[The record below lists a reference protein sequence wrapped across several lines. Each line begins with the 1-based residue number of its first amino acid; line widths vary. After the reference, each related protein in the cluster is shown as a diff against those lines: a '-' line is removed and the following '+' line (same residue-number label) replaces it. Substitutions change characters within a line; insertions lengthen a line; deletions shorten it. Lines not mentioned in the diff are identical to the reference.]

1 MTYNANNIVKKQYER
16 DSFFA
21 VARGERT
28 LWSVHILCQPIL
40 CVFILCKNLREIRKT
55 ESLKIPTCNARPLL
69 KVAIFIFATIVFKTR
84 RYCIAQAP
92 LTAVATHCFSI
103 LCILSP
109 AIITILGFI
118 IATCLECAQSCCLNY
133 RVYQIC

>member
-1 MTYNANNIVKKQYER
+1 MNEIQFSLSLGVNGLCGRFISSANQ
-16 DSFFA
+16 FF
-21 VARGERT
+21 VF
-28 LWSVHILCQPIL
+28 SY
-40 CVFILCKNLREIRKT
+40 CVKNLREIRKT
-55 ESLKIPTCNARPLL
+55 ESLKIPTCIARPLL